1 VLGVLISWGVVGV
14 FQKLAT
20 NYISAESV
28 MILLIVGSFAIQ
40 PFVLPQQPLSSYSHR
55 AVIFGLLSGL
65 LSNLGSWGL
74 FAAMRLGGSASIV
87 TVLCALYPLPV
98 ALLAPLVLHESIT
111 WLQSIGIGCGIL
123 AIILISLPAPAAS
136 NTGRETV
143 PS

>member
-1 VLGVLISWGVVGV
+1 MIGVLIAWGVVGV

-55 AVIFGLLSGL
+55 AVVFGLLSGL

-98 ALLAPLVLHESIT
+98 ALLAPLVLHESIS

-123 AIILISLPAPAAS
+123 AIVLISLPAPVAS
-136 NTGRETV
+136 NTGRETA
-143 PS
+143 SS